1 MQWTNEK
8 EVLMMR
14 EVIGKSVLSHKSGTQ
29 ERSNGWQ
36 KVADTLNTL
45 EGFQLTDRAVRDKI
59 GAIVKKYRPLIN
71 KEIQDT
77 GLGGDEP
84 TEHQVLVEEV
94 INISDDTASKAKE
107 AATVAGEKE
116 KTIERQHWR

>member
-116 KTIERQHWR
+116 KK